1 MNDERDAVDNKLTK
15 IMRRA
20 DGSRLKTGDQPWL
33 VSRGPS
39 PQEYT
44 IYAIKNGRADGETVL
59 GLSDPRFFEKF
70 EAEITR
76 LAKA

>member
-1 MNDERDAVDNKLTK
+1 MSDERDAVDDKLTK

-44 IYAIKNGRADGETVL
+44 IYAIKDGRAGGETVL
-59 GLSDPRFFEKF
+59 DLSDPQFFEKF
-70 EAEITR
+70 ESEITR
-76 LAKA
+76 LAEA